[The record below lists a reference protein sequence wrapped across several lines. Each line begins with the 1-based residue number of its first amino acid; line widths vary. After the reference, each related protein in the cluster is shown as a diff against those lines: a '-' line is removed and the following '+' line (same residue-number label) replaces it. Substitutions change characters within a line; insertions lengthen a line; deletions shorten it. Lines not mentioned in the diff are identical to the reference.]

1 MQHLPWRRWR
11 HLTKVDPDK
20 PLPLPA
26 AEAVLSSGTDA
37 VVIGGTNN
45 VTEEAVT
52 ALLGRL
58 SGRGVPCLIEVSSP
72 ACMVH
77 GADGY
82 LIPVV
87 LNAGD
92 PLWLVGLHHAAARWS
107 EQTLPWHLAVSE
119 GYIVCNG
126 DAAVARLTA
135 ARIPDGPADV
145 AAWATVA
152 ERVLGLPLV
161 YIEYS
166 GRLADPAVVQAARA
180 AVTRTHIVYGG
191 GIDSAAS
198 AARMAAVADTIVV
211 GNVVHDDWTRLAA
224 TVQAAKETPR
234 PGQLQVVP

>member
-20 PLPLPA
+20 PLPLQA

-37 VVIGGTNN
+37 IVIGGTTNI
-45 VTEEAVT
+45 TEDAVT
-52 ALLGRL
+52 GLLRRL
-58 SGRGVPCLIEVSSP
+58 GGRGVPCLVEVSSP

-92 PLWLVGLHHAAARWS
+92 PLWIVGLHQAAVRWS
-107 EQTLPWHLAVSE
+107 EQTLPWHLALSE

-126 DAAVARLTA
+126 ESAVAELTQ

-145 AAWATVA
+145 GAWATVA
-152 ERVLGLPLV
+152 ERVLGLSLIYV
-161 YIEYS
+161 EYS
-166 GRLADPAVVQAARA
+166 GRLADPGVVWAARQ
-180 AVTRTHIVYGG
+180 AVSRAHIVYGG
-191 GIDSAAS
+191 GITTAES

-211 GNVVHDDWTRLAA
+211 GNIVHDDWARLAA
-224 TVQAAKETPR
+224 TVQAARETPR
-234 PGQLQVVP
+234 PGQLQVLP